1 MSDQAVYRFRVRG
14 RVQGVAFR
22 AHTQASAQD
31 IGVRGWVA
39 NAADG
44 SVVGEAAGAPEALE
58 AFRAAL
64 NSGPRAARV
73 DQLDWQP
80 VEAAPMHAGF
90 VIAPDV
96 AG

>member
-1 MSDQAVYRFRVRG
+1 MNEQAVYRFRVRG

-22 AHTQASAQD
+22 AHTQSRARE

-44 SVVGEAAGAPEALE
+44 SVVGEAAGGPEAL
-58 AFRAAL
+58 ASFRAAL
-64 NSGPRAARV
+64 ASGPPAARV

-80 VEAAPMHAGF
+80 AEAAPEGGGF